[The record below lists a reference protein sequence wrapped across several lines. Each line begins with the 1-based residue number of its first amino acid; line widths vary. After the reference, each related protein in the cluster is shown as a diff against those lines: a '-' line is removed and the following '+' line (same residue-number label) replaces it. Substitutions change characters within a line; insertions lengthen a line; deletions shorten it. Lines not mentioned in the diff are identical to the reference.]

1 MLFSLYVHS
10 PTLLLSRFEITY
22 RYIILIEIDRSQAVI
37 QEIEIC
43 VQWRVETLDSTH
55 LHIDRNLIA
64 FMYELEG
71 RK

>member
-10 PTLLLSRFEITY
+10 PTLLLPRFEITY
-22 RYIILIEIDRSQAVI
+22 RHIILIEIDRSQAVI
-37 QEIEIC
+37 QEVEIC
-43 VQWRVETLDSTH
+43 VQWRVETLDSAH
-55 LHIDRNLIA
+55 LHIDRNLIS